1 VADHQSQWPAQYP
14 WYGWPAA
21 EQGAT
26 AAEQAAAAQ
35 APNGAVNGAVNG
47 GAAEQVRA
55 AEAAAPDPS
64 PPDPSRAAPTAQQ
77 GGAQSAQQS
86 PPAGYPA
93 GQAGYPAPYPAPPAG
108 YTGYPVPPA
117 GYPAPSVYQ
126 VPPAG
131 YPIPPAGYPIPPAG
145 YPAPPAGYQ
154 VPQAGYPVPPGYH
167 AAQAGYQTQLNPS
180 MRAAAADRERAVDVL
195 KAGFTEGRLTQ
206 EEYNDRMGR
215 AYAARTYA
223 ELLTLTAD
231 LPTGAMPVAWPVPG
245 YQPPVS
251 TSTNSLARA
260 SLILGVAE
268 FFSMGL
274 TAVPAVICGH
284 VAKREMRL
292 SGQRGEGLATAGLVL
307 GYMAIIFWGIILVL
321 SILGAA
327 ISMSGQTPG
336 G

>member
-1 VADHQSQWPAQYP
+1 MADHQSQWPAQYP

-21 EQGAT
+21 GQGAT
-26 AAEQAAAAQ
+26 AAEQAAAEQAAATQ
-35 APNGAVNGAVNG
+35 APNGAVNG

-55 AEAAAPDPS
+55 AEAATPDP
-64 PPDPSRAAPTAQQ
+64 DPAAPTAQQ
-77 GGAQSAQQS
+77 GVQQS

-108 YTGYPVPPA
+108 YTGYPVPQA
-117 GYPAPSVYQ
+117 GYG

-131 YPIPPAGYPIPPAG
+131 YPIPPAGYQVPQAG
-145 YPAPPAGYQ
+145 YP

-167 AAQAGYQTQLNPS
+167 AAQAGYQTQMNPS
-180 MRAAAADRERAVDVL
+180 MRAAAADRERTVDVL

-223 ELLTLTAD
+223 ELLRLTAD
-231 LPTGAMPVAWPVPG
+231 LPTGAMPVAWPVPV

-284 VAKREMRL
+284 VAKREMKL
-292 SGQRGEGLATAGLVL
+292 SGQRGDGLATAGLVL
-307 GYMAIIFWGIILVL
+307 GYMAIIFWGIIIVL

-327 ISMSGQTPG
+327 ISMSGGATPG

>member
-1 VADHQSQWPAQYP
+1 MADHQSQWPAQYP

-21 EQGAT
+21 GQGAT
-26 AAEQAAAAQ
+26 AAEQAAATQ
-35 APNGAVNGAVNG
+35 APNGAVNGAVTG

-55 AEAAAPDPS
+55 AEAAAPSDPS
-64 PPDPSRAAPTAQQ
+64 PAAP
-77 GGAQSAQQS
+77 SAQQS
-86 PPAGYPA
+86 PPPGYPV

-108 YTGYPVPPA
+108 YTGYPVPTA
-117 GYPAPSVYQ
+117 GYPAPSGYQ

-131 YPIPPAGYPIPPAG
+131 YPIPPAGYPI
-145 YPAPPAGYQ
+145 PPAGYQ

-167 AAQAGYQTQLNPS
+167 AAQAGYQTQMNPS
-180 MRAAAADRERAVDVL
+180 MRAAAADRERTVDVL

-206 EEYNDRMGR
+206 EEYNDRMGQ
-215 AYAARTYA
+215 AYSARTYA
-223 ELLTLTAD
+223 ELLRLTAD
-231 LPTGAMPVAWPVPG
+231 LPTGAMPVAWPVPV

-307 GYMAIIFWGIILVL
+307 GYMAIIFWGIIIVL

-327 ISMSGQTPG
+327 ISMSGGAPG